1 MKAKPQPTTPSPS
14 ARAGRNRRRSCLSAL
29 ILLALGVFLAATAA
43 WLLVER
49 WQSSVAR
56 SALLAES
63 DPRLNPVE
71 RFTLQRY
78 LLDNEARL
86 QQAAGAGETP
96 MRVEIIA
103 GATAVAISNLLAQN
117 GLLDDSELFLNYLRY
132 KGMET
137 RLKAG
142 VFTLDP
148 RWTVVELA
156 EALTTGAAQEITLSF
171 LPGWRSEEMANYLAV
186 TTPANIDAAEF
197 LAIVRRERPFN
208 VSAYDFLASLPPEA
222 TLEGFLFPGAYAVPR
237 SADAAALVAQMLG
250 RFGEQV
256 TPTMRQAFGARG
268 LALRDA
274 VTLASIVEREAP
286 VEAERPLIAAVF
298 VNRLAIGMPLQADP
312 TVQYAA
318 GYQAGA
324 QTWWKSAL
332 TLEDLARD
340 HPYNTYVIPGLPPGP
355 IANPSLSALQAVA
368 NPADTPHFFFVAGC
382 GDDAP
387 GEHIFSVTY
396 EEHLANV
403 ARCR

>member
-14 ARAGRNRRRSCLSAL
+14 ARAARAGRNRRRSCLSAL

-63 DPRLNPVE
+63 DPRLNPLE

-86 QQAAGAGETP
+86 QQATGAGETP
-96 MRVEIIA
+96 VRVEIIA

-117 GLLDDSELFLNYLRY
+117 GLLDDPELFLNYLRY

-137 RLKAG
+137 QLKAG

-156 EALTTGAAQEITLSF
+156 EALTTGAAQEIALSF

-186 TTPANIDAAEF
+186 TTPANIDATEF

-237 SADAAALVAQMLG
+237 SADASGPG
-250 RFGEQV
+250 RADAG
-256 TPTMRQAFGARG
+256 PLWRAGHAHHAPGLRRAR
-268 LALRDA
+268 
-274 VTLASIVEREAP
+274 
-286 VEAERPLIAAVF
+286 
-298 VNRLAIGMPLQADP
+298 
-312 TVQYAA
+312 
-318 GYQAGA
+318 AGA
-324 QTWWKSAL
+324 
-332 TLEDLARD
+332 ARRRD
-340 HPYNTYVIPGLPPGP
+340 PGF
-355 IANPSLSALQAVA
+355 
-368 NPADTPHFFFVAGC
+368 H
-382 GDDAP
+382 
-387 GEHIFSVTY
+387 
-396 EEHLANV
+396 
-403 ARCR
+403 CRA